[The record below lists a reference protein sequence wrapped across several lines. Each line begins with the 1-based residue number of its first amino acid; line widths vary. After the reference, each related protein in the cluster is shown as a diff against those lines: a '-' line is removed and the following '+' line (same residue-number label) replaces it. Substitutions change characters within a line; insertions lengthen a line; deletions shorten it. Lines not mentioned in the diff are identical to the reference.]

1 MRRGGALH
9 PGGTGAPGSP
19 RSETV
24 VRLGVVALVLLAW
37 FLRVWR
43 LPLLPPGLHHD
54 EAIEGLNA
62 LDVLAGH
69 FRFWFPAG
77 GGREPLFM
85 YVAAAVIWVL
95 GPTAFALRLLAAA
108 CATLVVPA
116 TFALVRR
123 LFDERVALVASGLLA
138 TSYWQVHTGRM
149 GLRSALLVP
158 LAGLAVALLLRGV
171 DRARPFL
178 GAVGGLALAAGV
190 YVYFAGRLLP
200 FVALPVAV
208 AQGWLAWRRRD
219 RLGAGAALAFV
230 AAGAV
235 AMAPM
240 ALYVLLA
247 PGRANERVGEA
258 SVFAQPDPSA
268 ALRQSVLGVLGMF
281 FLRGDEMWK
290 YNLDAR
296 PLFSPP
302 LAILFVVGLALCLA
316 HLRDRGGAITWLWL
330 LVMSLA
336 SALATE
342 SPHFIRIGALAPVL
356 FVPPALAA
364 TWLWRR
370 LPRPAGRLAP
380 TAAALLVAATAAATY
395 RDYFVVWATSPRT
408 GPAFAYDMAD
418 AAARLRELRPTEP
431 VYLSVDPYEPRQ
443 LVVQFLAAPVLAPGQ
458 LHWFDGRRELV
469 LPPGPAVVLFPSSA
483 KPPPGLLSGIEAAP
497 ILRDDLVDGYRVGGA
512 ALGSPIDHFGD
523 AVDLLRAD
531 PPAPVRADEPLV
543 PRLAFRLRQRL
554 ADDLTLF
561 GQIEGDGGGWGA
573 RDDRFYLTS
582 NREAGETIV
591 APFAVALDPGAPG
604 GDYRV
609 RVGLYRRDGE
619 RLRLADGRDSL
630 VFGPVHVEPA
640 SRPWQGGP
648 PPGADRGGRV
658 APGLW
663 LMGATADQRE
673 VRPGEAIAARTYWS
687 RDGDAVA
694 CEATLSL
701 RVGDARLTTSQAR
714 VGGERPPSAWAVG
727 ELVQQRLALVVP
739 PNAPGGAD
747 AEVTLDAC
755 GQGERPIGRVRL
767 ASVNRT
773 FEPPSPASRL
783 VAIFDSG
790 VRLIGYDV
798 TSGWRPG
805 GPLDVTLYWQ
815 ALGPT
820 DRPLT
825 VFVHLLDAGEK
836 VRGQRDSP
844 PLNGARPTTGWQAGE
859 YLTDRYELTVA
870 PDAAPGDYAVEIG
883 LYDPTTGARAPVADD
898 TGRPIG
904 DRLILTRGRIG

>member
-1 MRRGGALH
+1 VPRPGAT
-9 PGGTGAPGSP
+9 PTPSSAP
-19 RSETV
+19 SERF

-69 FRFWFPAG
+69 LRFWFPAG

-123 LFDERVALVASGLLA
+123 LFDNQVALVASGLLA

-158 LAGLAVALLLRGV
+158 LAGVAVALLLRGV
-171 DRARPFL
+171 DRARPL
-178 GAVGGLALAAGV
+178 VGAAGGLALAAGV
-190 YVYFAGRLLP
+190 HVYFAGRLLP
-200 FVALPVAV
+200 LVAFPIAI
-208 AQGWLAWRRRD
+208 AQARLAWCRGDRR
-219 RLGAGAALAFV
+219 GAAAAVAFV

-247 PGRANERVGEA
+247 PRSANERVGEA
-258 SVFAQPDPSA
+258 SVFAQPDPPA

-281 FLRGDEMWK
+281 FVRGDGMWK

-302 LAILFVVGLALCLA
+302 LALLFVLGLTLCLA
-316 HLRDRGGAITWLWL
+316 RVRRRGGAITWLWL

-356 FVPPALAA
+356 FAPPALAA
-364 TWLWRR
+364 VWLWRS
-370 LPRPAGRLAP
+370 LPRAVGRLAP
-380 TAAALLVAATAAATY
+380 AALALLVAATAAATY
-395 RDYFVVWATSPRT
+395 RDYFVEWAASPQT

-418 AAARLRELRPTEP
+418 AAARLRELRPSEP

-443 LVVQFLAAPVLAPGQ
+443 LVVQFLAARVLAPGQ

-483 KPPPGLLSGIEAAP
+483 KPPPGLLSGIEAEP
-497 ILRDDLVDGYRVGGA
+497 IVHDDLVDGYRVGGA
-512 ALGSPIDHFGD
+512 AFGSPVDHFGD
-523 AVDLLRAD
+523 AVELLRAD

-543 PRLAFRLRQRL
+543 PRLAFRLRTKL

-573 RDDRFYLTS
+573 RDDRFYLTA

-591 APFAVALDPGAPG
+591 APFAVSLDPGAPG
-604 GDYRV
+604 GDYRL
-609 RVGLYRRDGE
+609 RVGIYRRGGE

-630 VFGPVHVEPA
+630 LFGPIHVEPA
-640 SRPWQGGP
+640 GRPWQGGP
-648 PPGADRGGRV
+648 PPGSDRGGRV

-663 LMGATADQRE
+663 LMGATADERE

-687 RDGDAVA
+687 RDGEAAD
-694 CEATLSL
+694 CLATLSL
-701 RVGDARLTTSQAR
+701 RVGDVVLATRQAP
-714 VGGERPPSAWAVG
+714 VGGDRPPAAWAVG

-739 PNAPGGAD
+739 PNAPGSAD
-747 AEVTLDAC
+747 ADVTLDAC
-755 GQGERPIGRVRL
+755 GQGERTIGRVRL
-767 ASVNRT
+767 ARVDRT
-773 FEPPSPASRL
+773 FERPSPPSRL
-783 VAIFDSG
+783 VATFDG
-790 VRLIGYDV
+790 GIRLIGHGIVGD
-798 TSGWRPG
+798 WRPG
-805 GPLDVTLYWQ
+805 GRLGVTLYWQ

-836 VRGQRDSP
+836 VRSQRDSP

-859 YLTDRYELTVA
+859 YLTDRYELTV
-870 PDAAPGDYAVEIG
+870 PSDAAPGDYAIEIG
-883 LYDPTTGARAPVADD
+883 LYDPTTGARAPVVDEA
-898 TGRPIG
+898 GRPTG
-904 DRLILTRGRIG
+904 DRLILARGRVG